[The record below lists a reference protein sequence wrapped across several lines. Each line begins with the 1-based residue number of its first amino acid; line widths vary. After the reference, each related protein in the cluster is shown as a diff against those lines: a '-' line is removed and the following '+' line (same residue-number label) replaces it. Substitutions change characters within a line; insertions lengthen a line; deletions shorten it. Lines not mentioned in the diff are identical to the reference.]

1 MPALVL
7 QMRQVAHGAAEHAL
21 DKPPSLLLPVCEL
34 GQGHLQQV
42 VVDGVVG
49 LLSELRTATK
59 AGPETDPAWTWVA
72 HAVLLMLQGHR
83 PALPEQFASAVVVDA
98 GLLS

>member
-7 QMRQVAHGAAEHAL
+7 QMRQVAHGAAGHAL
-21 DKPPSLLLPVCEL
+21 DKPPSLLLPAYEL

-42 VVDGVVG
+42 VVDVVVG
-49 LLSELRTATK
+49 LLLEPRTATT
-59 AGPETDPAWTWVA
+59 AGPEMDPALTWVA
-72 HAVLLMLQGHR
+72 HAVLLVLQGHR
-83 PALPEQFASAVVVDA
+83 PALPEQFASVVVVDV